1 MKILPFKIP
10 KPLRDTLVYQVDLD
24 TVFYDKLH
32 QHEEI
37 QLSLIVE
44 GEGTLIVGDKVNH
57 YKSEDIIVFGSNLP
71 HVFKSNPSKSKKS
84 HMITLFFA
92 KDSFGSDFFNL
103 E

>member
-10 KPLRDTLVYQVDLD
+10 KPLRDSLVYQVDLD

-44 GEGTLIVGDKVNH
+44 GEGTLVVGDKVNH
-57 YKSEDIIVFGSNLP
+57 YKSGDIIAFGSNLP
-71 HVFKSNPSKSKKS
+71 PC
-84 HMITLFFA
+84 I
-92 KDSFGSDFFNL
+92 
-103 E
+103 